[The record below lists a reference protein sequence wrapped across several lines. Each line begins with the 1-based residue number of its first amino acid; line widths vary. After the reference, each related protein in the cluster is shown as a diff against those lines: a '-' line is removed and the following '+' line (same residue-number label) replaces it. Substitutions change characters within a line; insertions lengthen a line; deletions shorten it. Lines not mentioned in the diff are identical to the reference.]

1 MKSNQFTQGAAMN
14 IDTYTADFLAAQ
26 EKKDPA
32 QKVFHQAVAEV
43 VSTLKPVLQQKP
55 VYLKEKILERMV
67 EPERIISFR
76 VPWADDKGE
85 IHVNRGFRVQF
96 NSALGPYKGGIR
108 FHSSVTQ
115 DSLKFLA
122 FEQTFKN
129 SLTTLPLGGGKGG
142 SDFDT
147 RGKSDAEVMRF
158 CHSFINE
165 LYHHIGYHTDIPAGD
180 LGCGAREI
188 GYMFG
193 QYKKL
198 TNDFTGAFTGKKPN
212 WGGSLLRP
220 QATGYGVA
228 YFAQNMLATRQDSLA
243 GKTAII
249 SGAGNVG
256 IHAMEKLTEL
266 GATVVG
272 FMDYDGSVY
281 DENGVDAEKLAFLK
295 ELVFVRRGSLKEY
308 TKKFTKAQ
316 FRPGKKTWDIPC
328 DIACPT
334 ACENELD
341 EKDAKTL
348 LKNGC
353 QCVCEGSNMP
363 CTPEAIASFQA
374 AGILYSPGKA
384 SNAGGVA
391 VSGLEMTQN
400 SMRIYWTREEVDQYL
415 RRIMNSIHTSCLSYA
430 EEYGMKGNYMAGAN
444 IAGFIKVA
452 DSMLDQGLV

>member
-1 MKSNQFTQGAAMN
+1 MN
-14 IDTYTADFLAAQ
+14 TKNYLANFLEDVRA
-26 EKKDPA
+26 KNPA
-32 QKVFHQAVAEV
+32 QNVFLQAVEEV
-43 VSTLKPVLQQKP
+43 VQTLTPVLTQKP
-55 VYLKEKILERMV
+55 LYIKERILERIV

-76 VPWADDKGE
+76 VPWKDDKGE
-85 IHVNRGFRVQF
+85 IHVNRGYRIQF

-108 FHSSVTQ
+108 FHESVTA

-147 RGKSDAEVMRF
+147 RGKSDDEVMRF
-158 CHSFINE
+158 CHAFIDE
-165 LYHHIGYHTDIPAGD
+165 LYRHIGYHTDIPAGD

-198 TNDFTGAFTGKKPN
+198 TNDFTGVFTGKKPN

-220 QATGYGVA
+220 QATGYGVG
-228 YFAQNMLATRQDSLA
+228 YFAQNMLATRNDSLK
-243 GKTAII
+243 GKTCVI

-256 IHAMEKLTEL
+256 IHTIEKLTQL
-266 GATVVG
+266 GAKVVG
-272 FMDYDGSVY
+272 FLDYDGSIY
-281 DENGVDAEKLAFLK
+281 DKDGVNEEKLAFLK
-295 ELVFVRRGSLKEY
+295 DLVFVRRGSVKEY
-308 TKKFTKAQ
+308 ADKFRQAV
-316 FRPGKKTWDIPC
+316 FRPHQKTWDIPC
-328 DIACPT
+328 DCAFPT

-341 EKDAKTL
+341 GKDAKTL

-353 QCVCEGSNMP
+353 MLVCEGANMP
-363 CTPEAIASFQA
+363 STPEAVDAFKQA
-374 AGILYSPGKA
+374 KILYSPGKA

-400 SMRIYWTREEVDQYL
+400 SMRIYWTAQEVDDYL
-415 RRIMNSIHTSCLSYA
+415 KRIMNSIHQSCLTYA
-430 EEYGMKGNYMAGAN
+430 KEFALPGDYVAGAN

-452 DSMLDQGLV
+452 DSMIDQGLV

>member
-1 MKSNQFTQGAAMN
+1 MN
-14 IDTYTADFLAAQ
+14 IDTYTADFLATQ

-43 VSTLKPVLQQKP
+43 VSTLKPVLEQKP
-55 VYLKEKILERMV
+55 VYLKEKILERIV

-228 YFAQNMLATRQDSLA
+228 YFAQNMLATRKDSLN

-249 SGAGNVG
+249 SGTGNVG
-256 IHAMEKLTEL
+256 IHAIEKLTEL
-266 GATVVG
+266 GANVVG

-281 DENGVDAEKLAFLK
+281 DKDGVNAEKLAFLK
-295 ELVFVRRGSLKEY
+295 DLVFVRRGSLKEY

-341 EKDAKTL
+341 EHDAKTL

-353 QCVCEGSNMP
+353 KCVCEGSNMP
-363 CTPEAIASFQA
+363 CTPGAIASFQA
-374 AGILYSPGKA
+374 ADILYSPGKA

>member
-1 MKSNQFTQGAAMN
+1 MNTQ
-14 IDTYTADFLAAQ
+14 TYIHEFLENLRAHN
-26 EKKDPA
+26 PA
-32 QKVFHQAVAEV
+32 QKVFLQSVEEV
-43 VSTLKPVLQQKP
+43 VRTLGPVLEQNP
-55 VYLKEKILERMV
+55 HYMKERILERIT
-67 EPERIISFR
+67 EPERSIIFR
-76 VPWADDKGE
+76 VPWRDDKGN
-85 IHVNRGFRVQF
+85 IHVNRGYRVQF

-108 FHSSVTQ
+108 FHSSVTA

-147 RGKSDAEVMRF
+147 RGKSDTEVMRF
-158 CHSFINE
+158 CHAFIDE

-220 QATGYGVA
+220 QAPGYGVA
-228 YFAQNMLATRQDSLA
+228 YFAQNMLATRQDNLK
-243 GKTAII
+243 GKVCVV

-256 IHAMEKLTEL
+256 IYTMEKLTQL
-266 GATVVG
+266 GAKVVG
-272 FMDYDGSVY
+272 FMDYDGSIY
-281 DENGVDAEKLAFLK
+281 DKDGVNEEKLAFLK
-295 ELVFVRRGSLKEY
+295 DLVFKRRGSVKEY
-308 TKKFTKAQ
+308 AEKFPQVQ

-328 DIACPT
+328 DCVFPT
-334 ACENELD
+334 ACENELTGP
-341 EKDAKTL
+341 DAKTL
-348 LKNGC
+348 LANGC
-353 QCVCEGSNMP
+353 KLVCEGANMP
-363 CTPEAIASFQA
+363 STPDAVEQFHH

-400 SMRIYWTREEVDQYL
+400 SMRIYWTAQEVDDYL
-415 RRIMNSIHTSCLSYA
+415 KRIMNNIHESCLTHA
-430 EEYGMKGNYMAGAN
+430 AQFAAKGDYVAGAN
-444 IAGFIKVA
+444 IAGFLKVA
-452 DSMLDQGLV
+452 DSMIDQGLV

>member
-1 MKSNQFTQGAAMN
+1 MNTQ
-14 IDTYTADFLAAQ
+14 TYLTHFLEDVTCKNAS
-26 EKKDPA
+26 
-32 QKVFHQAVAEV
+32 QKVFLQAVEEV
-43 VSTLKPVLQQKP
+43 VRTLRPVLEHKP
-55 VYLKEKILERMV
+55 VYIKEKILERIV

-76 VPWADDKGE
+76 VPWRDDKGE

-108 FHSSVTQ
+108 FHNSVTA

-147 RGKSDAEVMRF
+147 RGKSDHEVMRF
-158 CHSFINE
+158 CHAFIDE

-228 YFAQNMLATRQDSLA
+228 YFTQNMLATRKEGLE
-243 GKTAII
+243 GKTCII

-256 IHAMEKLTEL
+256 IYTLEKLIRL
-266 GATVVG
+266 GAKVVG
-272 FMDYDGSVY
+272 FLDYDGSIY
-281 DENGVDAEKLAFLK
+281 DADGVDEEKLAFLK
-295 ELVFVRRGSLKEY
+295 DLVFVRRGSVKEY
-308 TKKFTKAQ
+308 AQKFTRAQ

-328 DIACPT
+328 DCAFPT
-334 ACENELD
+334 ACENELT
-341 EKDAKTL
+341 EQDAKML

-353 QCVCEGSNMP
+353 SCVCEGANMP
-363 CTPEAIASFQA
+363 STPQAVQAFQQA
-374 AGILYSPGKA
+374 KILYSPGKA

-400 SMRIYWTREEVDQYL
+400 SMRIYWPEEEVEGYL
-415 RRIMNSIHTSCLSYA
+415 QRIINSIHTSCLNYA
-430 EEYGMKGNYMAGAN
+430 KEFATAGDYVAGAN

-452 DSMLDQGLV
+452 DAMVDQGLV

>member
-1 MKSNQFTQGAAMN
+1 MDIKQ
-14 IDTYTADFLAAQ
+14 YTADFLGRLA
-26 EKKDPA
+26 KRDPA
-32 QKVFHQAVAEV
+32 QKVFQQAVHEV
-43 VSTLKPVLQQKP
+43 VGSLAPVLEQNPK
-55 VYLKEKILERMV
+55 YIKESILDRIL
-67 EPERIISFR
+67 EPERMIIFR
-76 VPWADDKGE
+76 VPWKDDKGN
-85 IHVNRGFRVQF
+85 IHVNRGFRIQY
-96 NSALGPYKGGIR
+96 NSALGPYKGGMR
-108 FHSSVTQ
+108 FHETVNQ
-115 DSLKFLA
+115 DALKFLA

-147 RGKSDAEVMRF
+147 RGKSDDEVMRF

-220 QATGYGVA
+220 EATGYGVA
-228 YFAQNMLATRQDSLA
+228 YFTQNMLATRGDDLK
-243 GKTAII
+243 GKTAIV
-249 SGAGNVG
+249 SGTGNVG
-256 IHAMEKLTEL
+256 IYTIEKLTQL
-266 GATVVG
+266 GAKVVG
-272 FMDYDGSVY
+272 FMDYDGSIY
-281 DENGVDAEKLAFLK
+281 DKDGVDEEKLAFLQDL
-295 ELVFVRRGSLKEY
+295 EFVRRGSLKEY
-308 TKKFTKAQ
+308 GQKFKHAQ
-316 FRPGKKTWDIPC
+316 FRPGQKTWDIPC
-328 DIACPT
+328 QIACPT
-334 ACENELD
+334 ACENELHT
-341 EKDAKTL
+341 EDAKTL
-348 LKNGC
+348 VKNGC
-353 QCVCEGSNMP
+353 ICLTEGSNMP
-363 CTPEAIASFQA
+363 CTPGAIDVFQK

-415 RRIMNSIHTSCLSYA
+415 QRIMHNIHDSCLAAA
-430 EEYGMKGNYMAGAN
+430 EQYGVKGDYMAGAN

-452 DSMLDQGLV
+452 DAMIDQGVV

>member
-1 MKSNQFTQGAAMN
+1 MN
-14 IDTYTADFLAAQ
+14 EYIARFLEEQ
-26 EKKDPA
+26 NRKDPA
-32 QKVFHQAVAEV
+32 QKVFHQAVSEV
-43 VSTLKPVLQQKP
+43 VTTLQPVLAKHP
-55 VYLKEKILERMV
+55 VYIKEKILERMV

-76 VPWADDKGE
+76 VPWQDDKGE

-108 FHSSVTQ
+108 FHQTVTQ

-147 RGKSDAEVMRF
+147 RGKSDSEVMRF

-220 QATGYGVA
+220 EATGYGVA
-228 YFAQNMLATRQDSLA
+228 YFAQNMLATRNESVD
-243 GKTAII
+243 GKTCII
-249 SGAGNVG
+249 SGTGNVG
-256 IHAMEKLTEL
+256 IYTMEKLAAL
-266 GATVVG
+266 GGKVVG

-281 DENGVDAEKLAFLK
+281 DKEGINEEKLAFLK
-295 ELVFVRRGSLKEY
+295 DLVFKRRGSLKEY
-308 TKKFTKAQ
+308 ITRFPQAE
-316 FRPGKKTWDIPC
+316 FRAKQKTWDIPC

-334 ACENELD
+334 ACENEL
-341 EKDAKTL
+341 ELKDAKIL

-353 QCVCEGSNMP
+353 KCVCEGANMP
-363 CTPEAIASFQA
+363 CTPEAVDAFQA

-400 SMRIYWTREEVDQYL
+400 SMRVYWTREEVDQYL
-415 RRIMNSIHTSCLSYA
+415 RRIMNSIHTSCLTSAESY
-430 EEYGMKGNYMAGAN
+430 GKKGDYLMGAN
-444 IAGFIKVA
+444 IAGFLKVA
-452 DSMLDQGLV
+452 DAMLDQGLV

>member
-1 MKSNQFTQGAAMN
+1 MN
-14 IDTYTADFLAAQ
+14 IHAYVSDFLDTQ
-26 EKKDPA
+26 IKKDPA
-32 QKVFHQAVAEV
+32 QKVFHQAVEEV
-43 VSTLKPVLQQKP
+43 VSSLSPVLEQSP
-55 VYLKEKILERMV
+55 VYVKEKILERII

-76 VPWADDKGE
+76 VPWQDDQGE

-108 FHSSVTQ
+108 FHESVNQ
-115 DSLKFLA
+115 DSLKFLG

-147 RGKSDAEVMRF
+147 RGKSDSEVMRF

-220 QATGYGVA
+220 EATGYGVA
-228 YFAQNMLATRQDSLA
+228 YFAQNMLATRQDSLK
-243 GKTAII
+243 GKTCLV
-249 SGAGNVG
+249 SGCGNVG
-256 IHAMEKLTEL
+256 IYAIEKLTQL
-266 GATVVG
+266 GGKVVAC
-272 FMDYDGSVY
+272 MDYDGTIH
-281 DENGVDAEKLAFLK
+281 DPDGINEEKLAFLK
-295 ELVFVRRGSLKEY
+295 NLVFTRRGSLKEY
-308 TKKFTKAQ
+308 AEHFPQA
-316 FRPGKKTWDIPC
+316 RLLPGKKPWDIPC
-328 DIACPT
+328 QVACPT

-341 EKDAKTL
+341 EKAAKQL

-363 CTPEAIASFQA
+363 CTPQA
-374 AGILYSPGKA
+374 TTILKESSILYSPGKA

-400 SMRIYWTREEVDQYL
+400 SMRIYWTREEVDAYL
-415 RRIMNSIHTSCLSYA
+415 QRIMKNIHESCLNA
-430 EEYGMKGNYMAGAN
+430 AAQYGQPGNYCAGAN
-444 IAGFIKVA
+444 IAGFKKVA
-452 DSMLDQGLV
+452 DAMLDQGLV

>member
-1 MKSNQFTQGAAMN
+1 MDTQA
-14 IDTYTADFLAAQ
+14 YLSDFLTKQAQ
-26 EKKDPA
+26 KDPA
-32 QKVFHQAVAEV
+32 QKVFHQAVSEV
-43 VSTLKPVLQQKP
+43 ISTLTPVLEQNP
-55 VYLKEKILERMV
+55 IYIKEKILERMV

-76 VPWADDKGE
+76 VPWQDDKGE

-108 FHSSVTQ
+108 FHQTVTA

-147 RGKSDAEVMRF
+147 RGKSASEVMRF

-220 QATGYGVA
+220 EATGYGVA
-228 YFAQNMLATRQDSLA
+228 YFAQNMLATRSDSLK
-243 GKTAII
+243 GKTCIV
-249 SGAGNVG
+249 SGTGNVG
-256 IHAMEKLTEL
+256 IYTIEKLTEL
-266 GATVVG
+266 GGKVVG
-272 FMDYDGSVY
+272 FMDYDGSIY
-281 DENGVDAEKLAFLK
+281 DQSGVDAEKIAFLK

-308 TKKFTKAQ
+308 AQKFTHSV
-316 FRPGKKTWDIPC
+316 FRPHQKTWDIAC
-328 DIACPT
+328 DVACPT
-334 ACENELD
+334 ACENELNAD
-341 EKDAKTL
+341 DAKL
-348 LKNGC
+348 LVKNGC
-353 QCVCEGSNMP
+353 KCVCEGSNMP
-363 CTPEAIASFQA
+363 CTPEAVDIFQQ
-374 AGILYSPGKA
+374 AGLLYSPGKA

-400 SMRIYWTREEVDQYL
+400 SMRVYWTREEVDQYL
-415 RRIMNSIHTSCLSYA
+415 RRIMNSIHTSCLTYA
-430 EEYGMKGNYMAGAN
+430 EEYGLKGNYMAGAN
-444 IAGFIKVA
+444 IAGFKKVA
-452 DSMLDQGLV
+452 DAMLDQGLV

>member
-1 MKSNQFTQGAAMN
+1 MKTQE
-14 IDTYTADFLAAQ
+14 YLSCFLEAQ
-26 EKKDPA
+26 YKKDPA
-32 QKVFHQAVAEV
+32 QKVFHQAVQEV
-43 VSTLKPVLQQKP
+43 VSTLQPVLEQKP
-55 VYLKEKILERMV
+55 VYIKERILERIV

-76 VPWADDKGE
+76 VPWRDDKGE

-147 RGKSDAEVMRF
+147 RGKSDTEVMRF
-158 CHSFINE
+158 CHAFIDE

-228 YFAQNMLATRQDSLA
+228 YFTQNMLATRNDSLK
-243 GKTAII
+243 GKTCIV
-249 SGAGNVG
+249 SGTGNVG
-256 IHAMEKLTEL
+256 VYAIEKLTEL
-266 GATVVG
+266 GGKVVG

-281 DENGVDAEKLAFLK
+281 DKDGVDAEKLAFLK
-295 ELVFVRRGSLKEY
+295 DLVFVRRGSLKEY
-308 TKKFTKAQ
+308 NQRFPKAQ
-316 FRPGKKTWDIPC
+316 FRAGKKTWDIPC
-328 DIACPT
+328 DVACPT

-341 EKDAKTL
+341 GAAAKTL
-348 LKNGC
+348 LANGC

-363 CTPEAIASFQA
+363 CTPEAIEAFQA

-400 SMRIYWTREEVDQYL
+400 SMRVYWTREEVDSYL
-415 RRIMNSIHTSCLSYA
+415 QRIMNNIHSSCLSYA

-452 DSMLDQGLV
+452 DAMIDQGLV

>member
-1 MKSNQFTQGAAMN
+1 MDIQQ
-14 IDTYTADFLAAQ
+14 YTADFLGRMA
-26 EKKDPA
+26 KRDPA
-32 QKVFHQAVAEV
+32 QKVFQQAVKEV
-43 VSTLKPVLQQKP
+43 VGSLAPVLEQNPK
-55 VYLKEKILERMV
+55 YIKECILDRIV
-67 EPERIISFR
+67 EPERMIIFR
-76 VPWADDKGE
+76 VPWKDDKGN
-85 IHVNRGFRVQF
+85 IHVNRGFRIQY

-108 FHSSVTQ
+108 FHETVNQ
-115 DSLKFLA
+115 DALKFLA

-147 RGKSDAEVMRF
+147 RGKSDDEVMRF

-165 LYHHIGYHTDIPAGD
+165 LYHHIGYHTDVPAGD

-220 QATGYGVA
+220 EATGYGVA
-228 YFAQNMLATRQDSLA
+228 YFTQNMLATRGDSLK
-243 GKTAII
+243 GKTAIV
-249 SGAGNVG
+249 SGTGNVG
-256 IHAMEKLTEL
+256 IYTIEKLTQL
-266 GATVVG
+266 GAKVVG
-272 FMDYDGSVY
+272 FMDYDGSIY
-281 DENGVDAEKLAFLK
+281 DKDGVDAEKLAFLK
-295 ELVFVRRGSLKEY
+295 GLVFVRRGSLKEY
-308 TKKFTKAQ
+308 AAKFKNAQ

-328 DIACPT
+328 QIACPT
-334 ACENELD
+334 ACENELHT
-341 EKDAKTL
+341 EDAKTL

-353 QCVCEGSNMP
+353 ICLTEGSNMP
-363 CTPEAIASFQA
+363 CTPGAIDAFHA

-415 RRIMNSIHTSCLSYA
+415 QRIMRSIHDSCLAAA
-430 EEYGMKGNYMAGAN
+430 EQYGMKGDYMAGAN
-444 IAGFIKVA
+444 IAGFIKGA
-452 DSMLDQGLV
+452 DAMIDQGLV

>member
-1 MKSNQFTQGAAMN
+1 MNTQTYLSQFLEDLHARNPGQHV
-14 IDTYTADFLAAQ
+14 FL
-26 EKKDPA
+26 
-32 QKVFHQAVAEV
+32 QAVNEV
-43 VSTLKPVLQQKP
+43 VHTLGPVLEQNP
-55 VYLKEKILERMV
+55 HYVKERILERIT
-67 EPERIISFR
+67 EPERTIVFR
-76 VPWADDKGE
+76 VPWRDDKGE

-108 FHSSVTQ
+108 FHSSVTA

-147 RGKSDAEVMRF
+147 RGKSDNEVMRF
-158 CHSFINE
+158 CHAFIDE

-228 YFAQNMLATRQDSLA
+228 YFAQNMLATKNDGLK
-243 GKTAII
+243 GKTCLI

-256 IHAMEKLTEL
+256 IYTIEKLTEL
-266 GATVVG
+266 GAKVVG
-272 FMDYDGSVY
+272 FMDYDGSIY
-281 DENGVDAEKLAFLK
+281 DKDGVNEEKLAYLK
-295 ELVFVRRGSLKEY
+295 DLVFKRRGSIKEY
-308 TKKFTKAQ
+308 AQKFPQAQ
-316 FRPGKKTWDIPC
+316 FRPGQKTWDIPC
-328 DIACPT
+328 DCAFPT
-334 ACENELD
+334 ACENELNG
-341 EKDAKTL
+341 EDAKTL
-348 LKNGC
+348 LDNGC
-353 QCVCEGSNMP
+353 KLVCERANMP
-363 CTPEAIASFQA
+363 STPQA
-374 AGILYSPGKA
+374 VEQFKQAHILYSPGKA

-400 SMRIYWTREEVDQYL
+400 SMRIYWTAQEVDDYL
-415 RRIMNSIHTSCLSYA
+415 KRIMRNIHESCLTHAAQFATAGDYV
-430 EEYGMKGNYMAGAN
+430 AGAN
-444 IAGFIKVA
+444 IAGFLKVA
-452 DSMLDQGLV
+452 DSMIDQGLV

>member
-1 MKSNQFTQGAAMN
+1 MDIHA
-14 IDTYTADFLAAQ
+14 YTADFLEAQ
-26 EKKDPA
+26 EKKNPG
-32 QKVFHQAVAEV
+32 QKVFLQAVKEV
-43 VSTLKPVLQQKP
+43 VSTLHPVLEQNP
-55 VYLKEKILERMV
+55 VYIKEKILERLV
-67 EPERIISFR
+67 EPERVISFR
-76 VPWADDKGE
+76 VPWQDDKGE
-85 IHVNRGFRVQF
+85 IHVNRGYRVQF
-96 NSALGPYKGGIR
+96 NSAIGPYKGGIR
-108 FHSSVTQ
+108 FHTSVTQ

-142 SDFDT
+142 SDFDA

-158 CHSFINE
+158 CHSFMNE
-165 LYHHIGYHTDIPAGD
+165 LYRHIGYHTDVPAGD

-188 GYMFG
+188 GYMYG

-198 TNDFTGAFTGKKPN
+198 TDVFTGTFTGKKPN

-220 QATGYGVA
+220 EATGYGVA
-228 YFAQNMLATRQDSLA
+228 YFTQNMLATKGDSVK
-243 GKTAII
+243 GKTCIV
-249 SGAGNVG
+249 SGTGNVG
-256 IHAMEKLTEL
+256 VHAIEKLTEL
-266 GATVVG
+266 GGKVVG

-281 DENGVDAEKLAFLK
+281 DKDGVDAEKLAFLK

-308 TKKFTKAQ
+308 VKKFPKAQ

-334 ACENELD
+334 ACENELLGD
-341 EKDAKTL
+341 DAKTL

-353 QCVCEGSNMP
+353 KCVCEGSNMP
-363 CTPEAIASFQA
+363 CTPEAIEAFQA

-400 SMRIYWTREEVDQYL
+400 SMRLYWTREEVDQYL
-415 RRIMNSIHTSCLSYA
+415 HRIMNSIHNSCLQAA
-430 EEYGMKGNYMAGAN
+430 EMYGMKGNYMAGAN
-444 IAGFIKVA
+444 IAGFKKVA